1 MERPVV
7 FPIVP
12 AKNISTK
19 KAFRRFGKTRL
30 SYAILMRQLDF
41 GRPLTDPIF
50 TTKPA

>member
-1 MERPVV
+1 MERAMR

-19 KAFRRFGKTRL
+19 KAFRRFTRL
-30 SYAILMRQLDF
+30 SFAILMRQLDF